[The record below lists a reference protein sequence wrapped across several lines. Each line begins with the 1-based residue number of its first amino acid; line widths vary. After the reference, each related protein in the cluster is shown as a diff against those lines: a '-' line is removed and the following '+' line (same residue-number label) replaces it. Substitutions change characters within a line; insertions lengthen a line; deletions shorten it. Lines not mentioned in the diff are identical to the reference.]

1 MRIVDLDENTRSHIL
16 SDLLKRD
23 PNNYDAYGKTVQE
36 IVDDV
41 KERRDEALFTY
52 TKKFDGADITA
63 ENVRVTEEEIEE
75 AKALVDPGLMK
86 VMERA
91 MKNIREYH
99 QMQVRRSWFDTKP
112 DGIILGQ
119 KVTALERVGVYVRGG
134 KAA

>member
-91 MKNIREYH
+91 K
-99 QMQVRRSWFDTKP
+99 RRRRRQEKM
-112 DGIILGQ
+112 
-119 KVTALERVGVYVRGG
+119 R
-134 KAA
+134 